1 MPLSRHSQ
9 SKPPLGMRTIL
20 EEGNLWLTLEFNA
33 RGYYVNLPPK
43 FLSFH
48 RGREVDI
55 VWLINEPRLKFRS
68 SRLYVA
74 LYSFHHDGWL
84 FLTTSVNFNVLS
96 SLLWTGSCGCFS
108 LSLSPA
114 FDPLLDVS
122 LLQHPTALFSW
133 TDLLRRPQ
141 WLIDIRDCNS
151 FPMSS
156 LPTKETPQKMF
167 I

>member
-9 SKPPLGMRTIL
+9 SKPPLRMRTIL
-20 EEGNLWLTLEFNA
+20 EKGNLWLTLEVNA
-33 RGYYVNLPPK
+33 RGYHVNLLPK

-55 VWLINEPRLKFRS
+55 VWLINERRLKFRS

-74 LYSFHHDGWL
+74 LYSFHHDEWL
-84 FLTTSVNFNVLS
+84 FLTTSVDFNLLS
-96 SLLWTGSCGCFS
+96 SLLWAGSCGCFP
-108 LSLSPA
+108 LSLSPG

-122 LLQHPTALFSW
+122 LLQHLSALFSW
-133 TDLLRRPQ
+133 TDLLKRPQ
-141 WLIDIRDCNS
+141 WLIDVRDCNS
-151 FPMSS
+151 FPVYS
-156 LPTKETPQKMF
+156 LPTQETTQKMF